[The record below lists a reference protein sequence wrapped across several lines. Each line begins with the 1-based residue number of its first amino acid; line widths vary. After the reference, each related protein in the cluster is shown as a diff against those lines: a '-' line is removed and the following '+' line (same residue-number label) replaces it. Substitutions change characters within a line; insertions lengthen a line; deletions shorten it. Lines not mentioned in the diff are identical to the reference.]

1 MGKPD
6 TVTYDYMKQSEVF
19 ADAFNFL
26 LYSGNKVIDSA
37 ELKELDTRTIAS
49 IYNESKGKKG
59 NKAVHKYRDI
69 FKKAIIKQDGKA
81 TYVLLG
87 IENQTDI
94 HYAMPVRNMI
104 YDALSYGEQVSEKE
118 KHNRDNKLTDFNGQY
133 LSGFL
138 KSDKLLPVIT
148 LAVYF
153 GPDKWDGPL
162 TLHEMLDTSDDVVLK
177 YTQNYRI
184 NLIEPALIDEE
195 ELKMFSS
202 DLGRVLEIIKY
213 SEDSARFKE
222 YVLGKEELILSK
234 EAGNVIENVTTIKI
248 PDKLKDGK
256 KEIDMCLALREI
268 IEEENIKIIKKMEE
282 EKAAIIKDSERKIS
296 DATNDA
302 IVETNIRYVLKG
314 KISIEEAALD
324 CGLTL
329 EEFLKKKEGYENS
342 LQA

>member
-37 ELKELDTRTIAS
+37 ELKELDTRAIAS

-59 NKAVHKYRDI
+59 NKAVQKYRDI

-329 EEFLKKKEGYENS
+329 EEFLKKNEEYKNS
-342 LQA
+342 HQA